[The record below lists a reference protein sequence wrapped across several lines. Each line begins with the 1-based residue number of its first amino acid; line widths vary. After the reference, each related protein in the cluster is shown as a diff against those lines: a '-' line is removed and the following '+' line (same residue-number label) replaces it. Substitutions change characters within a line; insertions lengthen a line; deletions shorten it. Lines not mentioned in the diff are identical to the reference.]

1 MMTLFKNAI
10 MGKKKKSKKIKFE
23 NMTWYAQYVNVYGL
37 HRWSYGN
44 MCWSN
49 NLEQMIDVN
58 LN

>member
-1 MMTLFKNAI
+1 